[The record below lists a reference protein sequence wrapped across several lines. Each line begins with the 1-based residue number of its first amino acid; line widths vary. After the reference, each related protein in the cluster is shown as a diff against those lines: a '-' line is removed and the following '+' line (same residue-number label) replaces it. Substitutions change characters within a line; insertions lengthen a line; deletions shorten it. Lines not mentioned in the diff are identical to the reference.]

1 MTPAQLLDF
10 ERRHPTAT
18 PDKHARIRHELGI
31 SEIRYYVLL
40 ERAAMSDDGIAA
52 DPITA
57 RVVRERI
64 ERRAAVRA
72 RRTAA

>member
-1 MTPAQLLDF
+1 MTPAQLLAF
-10 ERRHPTAT
+10 ERQHPGAT
-18 PDKHARIRHELGI
+18 PTKHARIRHELGI

-40 ERAAMSDDGIAA
+40 ERAATSIDGIEA

-57 RVVRERI
+57 RMVRERV
-64 ERRAAVRA
+64 EARAAIRA

>member
-10 ERRHPTAT
+10 EHQHPTPT
-18 PDKHARIRHELGI
+18 PEKHATIRHEHGI

-40 ERAAMSDDGIAA
+40 ERAANSIDGIQH

-57 RVVRERI
+57 RMVRERI
-64 ERRAAVRA
+64 ENRAARRM

>member
-10 ERRHPTAT
+10 ERQHPHAT
-18 PDKHARIRHELGI
+18 PDKHARIRHEHGI

-40 ERAAMSDDGIAA
+40 ERAATSIDGITA

-57 RVVRERI
+57 RLVRERI
-64 ERRAAVRA
+64 EARA
-72 RRTAA
+72 RIRALRIA